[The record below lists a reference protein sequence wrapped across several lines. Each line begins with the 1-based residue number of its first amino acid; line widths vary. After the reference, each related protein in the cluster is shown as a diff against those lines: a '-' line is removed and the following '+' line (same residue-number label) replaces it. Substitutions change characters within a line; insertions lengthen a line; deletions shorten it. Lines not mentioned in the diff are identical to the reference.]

1 MQSKMNSFQEAWGV
15 PWQYLFV
22 DPRFF
27 PYEEGIES
35 HLAISFGP
43 NETRDMHGGFAAPT
57 LQQGPHALGLH
68 NVFVVNGSELNLVDQ
83 WLSSFPALPS
93 ESLESIEH
101 YARGHLSA
109 IPDETYR
116 LLCTDEPMLQVLGSL
131 AVSDRR
137 RLEDFTPSRE
147 WG

>member
-1 MQSKMNSFQEAWGV
+1 MQHEITHFREAWGV

-27 PYEEGIES
+27 PYEADIES

-43 NETRDMHGGFAAPT
+43 NETREMHGGFCAPT
-57 LQQGPHALGLH
+57 LQHGPYALGLH

-83 WLSSFPALPS
+83 WVDSFPASSS

-101 YARGHLSA
+101 EARDHLAGIS
-109 IPDETYR
+109 DDKYR
-116 LLCTDEPMLQVLGSL
+116 LLSTDEPMLQVLGNL
-131 AVSDRR
+131 KVSSRR
-137 RLEDFTPSRE
+137 KLGDFVPSTK